1 MNANIELVIQD
12 LTSQVAALSREK
24 AIYFALYT
32 ELKQQTEEL
41 KEEANTPEGDDAE

>member
-24 AIYFALYT
+24 AIYFALAT
-32 ELKQQTEEL
+32 ERGTENEQL
-41 KEEANTPEGDDAE
+41 KEEIKTLKGDDAE